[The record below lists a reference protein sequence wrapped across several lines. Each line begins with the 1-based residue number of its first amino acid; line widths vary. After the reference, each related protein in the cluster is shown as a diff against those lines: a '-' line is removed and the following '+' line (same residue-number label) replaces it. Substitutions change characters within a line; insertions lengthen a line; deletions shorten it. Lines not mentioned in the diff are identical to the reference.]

1 MRSNLNKFEHIW
13 VGRGQGQV
21 EGGPWAREL
30 YSGVRVMCRDSPHV
44 NRITDTQTD
53 TTENITF
60 LQLQWRRYYHI
71 KLGVKKSNETL
82 SICTLF
88 ADTDR

>member
-30 YSGVRVMCRDSPHV
+30 YSGARVLCRDSPHV

-60 LQLQWRRYYHI
+60 LQLQWRTVLSYKTWYD
-71 KLGVKKSNETL
+71 KK
-82 SICTLF
+82 
-88 ADTDR
+88 